1 MNQALVM
8 NVTAQEIGILHFC
21 LPLRAMA
28 LLEQIIPSVGW
39 IRNYKKSQFRG
50 DLAAGLTVGV
60 MLIPQGMAYAM
71 IAGLPPVYG
80 LYASLVPLVVY
91 ALLGTS
97 RQLSVGPVAMDS
109 LFVAATV
116 SAMAI
121 PGSDHYIALAL
132 ALALLIGAAQ
142 LLFGL
147 IRMGFLVNFLS
158 KPVIVGFTTAASL
171 IIAVNQFGNLLGMPL
186 AQNNQLHLLLRDFF
200 AHIDA
205 VHYPTI
211 LFAAIG
217 IAFML
222 VLKKIRKKF
231 PAGLALVFIGTL
243 VTYLLHLETQGIQIV
258 KEVPSGLPQLSP
270 PTLTWNEF
278 KVLLPSALAL
288 ALIAFME
295 AITVAKA
302 IEEKKAIQEV
312 NANKELVALG
322 ASNVVGSLFSAYP
335 VTGGFSRTAVN
346 NEAGAK
352 TPLAGLLASLVILAA
367 LLFLTD
373 LFFFLPKVL
382 LAVIILVAVV
392 GLIDLKSPR
401 AWWRTDTVEFIM
413 YAVTLAG
420 TLFIGIQQGIFLGV
434 VLSLIVLIYK
444 VSNPHMAVVGKIPG
458 TNLYR
463 NVERFENVELDPDVL
478 IVRFD
483 AGLFYANAD
492 YFRER
497 LMQFEKAKGPQLKA
511 IIVDASGINSVDSTA
526 IYMIRKLLIHYK
538 KQKIKLLFSG
548 LIGPVR
554 DKFNQNRIYTEL
566 GEEFFFVNIDEAARY
581 LHGEKCTFSG
591 DVSRQSNFKLR
602 VKRQG

>member
-1 MNQALVM
+1 M
-8 NVTAQEIGILHFC
+8 
-21 LPLRAMA
+21 
-28 LLEQIIPSVGW
+28 
-39 IRNYKKSQFRG
+39 
-50 DLAAGLTVGV
+50 
-60 MLIPQGMAYAM
+60 
-71 IAGLPPVYG
+71 
-80 LYASLVPLVVY
+80 
-91 ALLGTS
+91 
-97 RQLSVGPVAMDS
+97 
-109 LFVAATV
+109 
-116 SAMAI
+116 
-121 PGSDHYIALAL
+121 
-132 ALALLIGAAQ
+132 
-142 LLFGL
+142 
-147 IRMGFLVNFLS
+147 
-158 KPVIVGFTTAASL
+158 
-171 IIAVNQFGNLLGMPL
+171 
-186 AQNNQLHLLLRDFF
+186 
-200 AHIDA
+200 
-205 VHYPTI
+205 
-211 LFAAIG
+211 
-217 IAFML
+217 
-222 VLKKIRKKF
+222 
-231 PAGLALVFIGTL
+231 
-243 VTYLLHLETQGIQIV
+243 
-258 KEVPSGLPQLSP
+258 
-270 PTLTWNEF
+270 
-278 KVLLPSALAL
+278 
-288 ALIAFME
+288 
-295 AITVAKA
+295 
-302 IEEKKAIQEV
+302 
-312 NANKELVALG
+312 
-322 ASNVVGSLFSAYP
+322 
-335 VTGGFSRTAVN
+335 
-346 NEAGAK
+346 
-352 TPLAGLLASLVILAA
+352 
-367 LLFLTD
+367 
-373 LFFFLPKVL
+373 
-382 LAVIILVAVV
+382 
-392 GLIDLKSPR
+392 
-401 AWWRTDTVEFIM
+401 WWTDTVEFIM